1 MCAVAEEEPKTDE
14 KVTEVAKSN
23 EDEDTDNGKPD
34 KPNGSDPADAEQ
46 GEIVAD
52 EIASSSKPITASSSG
67 NGGKGGKGKGGGAGG
82 DRDNDAD
89 QGGNSDNDGNGTEVT
104 QAASG
109 QDADV
114 DTGLSETE
122 KKGKKGK
129 TPATD
134 GQKEADPAVGKAKS
148 KSTGSR
154 HSARVPQK

>member
-1 MCAVAEEEPKTDE
+1 MYLV
-14 KVTEVAKSN
+14 S
-23 EDEDTDNGKPD
+23 
-34 KPNGSDPADAEQ
+34 
-46 GEIVAD
+46 
-52 EIASSSKPITASSSG
+52 
-67 NGGKGGKGKGGGAGG
+67 
-82 DRDNDAD
+82 RDVFGVQYTCSA

-134 GQKEADPAVGKAKS
+134 GQKEADPAAGAETGLTTEKAAAVGKAKS
-148 KSTGSR
+148 KSTGPRSR

>member
-1 MCAVAEEEPKTDE
+1 MQQEMDILWLRDQLPERLRALQYAITTGGPYDG
-14 KVTEVAKSN
+14 N
-23 EDEDTDNGKPD
+23 DGK
-34 KPNGSDPADAEQ
+34 
-46 GEIVAD
+46 
-52 EIASSSKPITASSSG
+52 
-67 NGGKGGKGKGGGAGG
+67 GGKGGKGKGGGAGG

-134 GQKEADPAVGKAKS
+134 GQKEADPAAGAETGLRTEKAAAVGKAKS

>member
-1 MCAVAEEEPKTDE
+1 MCAVAEEEPETDD
-14 KVTEVAKSN
+14 KVAEVAKATQ
-23 EDEDTDNGKPD
+23 DEDTDTGKPD

-46 GEIVAD
+46 
-52 EIASSSKPITASSSG
+52 
-67 NGGKGGKGKGGGAGG
+67 GGGAGG

-89 QGGNSDNDGNGTEVT
+89 QGGNSGNGGNGTEVT

-134 GQKEADPAVGKAKS
+134 GQKEADPAAGAETGLTTEKAAAVGKTKS

-154 HSARVPQK
+154 HSERRK